1 MKKVTNK
8 VLWLFAVGQLGW
20 SMLSGIIVNWLVY
33 FYQPNADAKKDGLTT
48 FVSQKPVFAGI
59 MVMGLITAVC
69 RLFDAVT
76 DPLVASKSDSSTHK
90 DGRRIPFMRFIAV
103 PFGIVTVLV
112 FVSPVKGESTANAFF
127 LLLMLL
133 LFYLCMTVYC
143 TPFNALIPE
152 LGRDQKDRINLST
165 YISVTYFVGT
175 AVSYLLP
182 NIAGIFRENMGYVGS
197 FRITVAIMSAIAV
210 ICMLVPVFTIKEKD
224 YASTEPSSTPVLE
237 SLKKTF
243 SNKQFRIFALSDILY
258 WVALTIFQTGLPFY
272 ITSLM
277 GLEDNKTFTL
287 FAVMTGMSLVFYAPV
302 NIFAKKLGKKKL
314 VFSAFVFFSF
324 VFLLTTLCGKMG
336 ISGMANGILIAV
348 LASIPMAVLGILP
361 QAIVADIAQADGIE
375 TGESR
380 EGMFFAARTFAMKL
394 GQSVAMLLFTSMA
407 KIGSEDGTG
416 SGYRISAAVAAVFCL
431 GGAIALGMYKEN
443 KIKETIDNSAKENT
457 NETA

>member
-133 LFYLCMTVYC
+133 LFYLCMTIYC

>member
-1 MKKVTNK
+1 
-8 VLWLFAVGQLGW
+8 
-20 SMLSGIIVNWLVY
+20 
-33 FYQPNADAKKDGLTT
+33 
-48 FVSQKPVFAGI
+48 
-59 MVMGLITAVC
+59 
-69 RLFDAVT
+69 
-76 DPLVASKSDSSTHK
+76 
-90 DGRRIPFMRFIAV
+90 
-103 PFGIVTVLV
+103 
-112 FVSPVKGESTANAFF
+112 
-127 LLLMLL
+127 MLL
-133 LFYLCMTVYC
+133 LFYLCMTIYC

>member
-133 LFYLCMTVYC
+133 LFYLCMTIYC

-182 NIAGIFRENMGYVGS
+182 NIAGIFRESMGYVGS

>member
-1 MKKVTNK
+1 
-8 VLWLFAVGQLGW
+8 
-20 SMLSGIIVNWLVY
+20 
-33 FYQPNADAKKDGLTT
+33 
-48 FVSQKPVFAGI
+48 
-59 MVMGLITAVC
+59 
-69 RLFDAVT
+69 
-76 DPLVASKSDSSTHK
+76 
-90 DGRRIPFMRFIAV
+90 
-103 PFGIVTVLV
+103 
-112 FVSPVKGESTANAFF
+112 
-127 LLLMLL
+127 
-133 LFYLCMTVYC
+133 
-143 TPFNALIPE
+143 
-152 LGRDQKDRINLST
+152 
-165 YISVTYFVGT
+165 
-175 AVSYLLP
+175 
-182 NIAGIFRENMGYVGS
+182 MGYVGS

-314 VFSAFVFFSF
+314 VFSAFVFFSL